1 MNHRNAINWKYVL
14 MPAVTVSLA
23 CLVTGANANRGRLD
37 RQNLLEFR
45 NKEGAVVPVRSVRNW
60 QMRRA
65 EILAGAQA
73 VMGPL
78 PGPSKRVALELRI
91 EEEKEFG
98 AYVRRLITYTAEPG
112 SRVPAH
118 VFIPKSALSGS
129 VPRPGVLCLM
139 GTSGYKLA
147 DAPAGPNASTNTHD
161 GEKLAER
168 GMVAI
173 APPYPLLG
181 FGSRSG
187 VKLEH
192 KPDLRRLGYQS
203 GTMKAIWDNIRALD
217 VLESLPYVKRS
228 GFGVIGT
235 SLGGHNSIYTA
246 VFDERIKVIAA
257 SCGFDSFLDY
267 RSTHWKPGTGWSQEL
282 YMPRILDYP
291 REEIPFDF
299 HELIGALAPRAL
311 FVNAPVGDS
320 NYKWQ
325 SVDRI
330 IAAAFQ
336 VYQLYGMPEAVRV
349 EHPDVGHSF
358 PPEIRELAYEWIE
371 RFL

>member
-1 MNHRNAINWKYVL
+1 MSYRRMINGKYL
-14 MPAVTVSLA
+14 WLISTAVALA
-23 CLVTGANANRGRLD
+23 EVVCGAGENRGRLD

-45 NKEGAVVPVRSVRNW
+45 NREGAVSPVRSVRDW

-78 PGPSKRVALELRI
+78 PGASKRVPLDLKV
-91 EEEKEFG
+91 EEEKDFG
-98 AYVRRLITYTAEPG
+98 TYVRRLITYTAEPG

-118 VFIPKSALSGS
+118 LFIPKSALDGS
-129 VPRPGVLCLM
+129 NPRPAVLCLM

-147 DAPAGPNASTNTHD
+147 DAPAGPNASANPHD

-168 GMVAI
+168 GLVAI
-173 APPYPLLG
+173 APPYPLLS

-187 VKLEH
+187 LTIEH
-192 KPDLRRLGYQS
+192 KPDLRKLGYQS
-203 GTMKAIWDNIRALD
+203 GTMKAIWDNVRALD
-217 VLESLPYVKRS
+217 VLESLPYVKRT

-282 YMPRILDYP
+282 YMPKILDYR

-320 NYKWQ
+320 NYHWQ

-330 IAAAFQ
+330 IAAAAQ
-336 VYQLYGMPEAVRV
+336 IYQLYGVPGVVRV

-358 PPEIRELAYEWIE
+358 PPEIRELAYDWIE